1 MKKADRIEM
10 RHAIKAYLNE
20 GHSESEVATLVPC
33 NVRTVKKWKKEIEAG
48 NSLEDKSRRGRPR
61 VPEVT
66 RTVVAEHS
74 ALKRNRSTRAT
85 ARWLEE
91 EKHIKI
97 SRSTVANILHE
108 AGLQSYKRQKKPKLT
123 ETMKQKRI
131 KFAKKYSKHKWNRTL
146 MTDETD
152 FTLDEK
158 FNPQNDRVWA
168 HSPEEVPPIEQ
179 MAHPSKLRVWGGVS
193 ALGTTKFHFYQGNL
207 DGSKYKKNSQKII
220 ARNEGDFWT
229 KEMVVSTRRSYSA
242 YGK

>member
-158 FNPQNDRVWA
+158 FTPQNDRVWA

-179 MAHPSKLRVWGGVS
+179 IAHSKLRMGWRFCVGKNQTSFLQGQ
-193 ALGTTKFHFYQGNL
+193 LGWLEVQ
-207 DGSKYKKNSQKII
+207 KNSQKII